1 MVMKRLSRALLFGAL
16 LLTVGTRLRG
26 QSTAGP
32 SGHWEG
38 AIKLP
43 ESQVVIEV
51 DLASDGTEPLAG
63 TVTSPSQGMK
73 AFPLSGVAVEGSSIR
88 FQLRGAAGE
97 RLF

>member
-1 MVMKRLSRALLFGAL
+1 MKRLSRALLFGAL

-26 QSTAGP
+26 QSTADP

-51 DLASDGTEPLAG
+51 DLAIDGTEPLAG
-63 TVTSPSQGMK
+63 TVTIPSQGMK

-88 FQLRGAAGE
+88 FQLR
-97 RLF
+97 RRP